1 MKYLLLIS
9 ILLFTGCTETK
20 YVFVKP
26 EYPTLKAPREV
37 KTNDSIVVRDRCLFI
52 NDTNTNLCNEDLEI
66 VLTQINKY
74 KVNQTTCTKMVSE
87 YDDFKKNQKT
97 LEITKNVKM

>member
-1 MKYLLLIS
+1 MKYLLLS
-9 ILLFTGCTETK
+9 ILLFTGCTEIK

-37 KTNDSIVVRDRCLFI
+37 RTNDSIIVRDRCLFI
-52 NDTNTNLCNEDLEI
+52 NDNNTSLCNEDLEI

-74 KVNQTTCTKMVSE
+74 KVNQVTCTKMVSE
-87 YDDFKKNQKT
+87 YDGFKKSQKT
-97 LEITKNVKM
+97 LELTKNVDM

>member
-1 MKYLLLIS
+1 MKYLLLIIS
-9 ILLFTGCTETK
+9 ILIFTGCTETK

-37 KTNDSIVVRDRCLFI
+37 KTNDSIVVRKRCLFI
-52 NDTNTNLCNEDLEI
+52 NDSNTSLCDKDLEV

-74 KVNQTTCTKMVSE
+74 KVNQSTCTKMVNE

-97 LEITKNVKM
+97 TKIPTKN